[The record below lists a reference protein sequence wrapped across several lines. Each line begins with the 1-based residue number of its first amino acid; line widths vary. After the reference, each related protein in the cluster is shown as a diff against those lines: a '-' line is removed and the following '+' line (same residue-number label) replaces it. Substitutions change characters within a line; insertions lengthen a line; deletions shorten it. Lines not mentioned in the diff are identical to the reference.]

1 MSEPRG
7 ESPSSPAAHRL
18 SAALSRRLDVMS
30 NVSRFLKIVWNTHRL
45 LMLAMVVLR
54 LLRGLAPVASLW
66 TAKLIV
72 DGVLAARA
80 VGGGWHSVTALVAL
94 ELAIVATSDLLSRSA
109 GLVEAIL
116 TDLVAQNISVRL
128 MEHAADLDLAMF
140 EDPVFAD
147 QLERAR
153 QTAGR
158 PQLMARLLSLVQNSV
173 TLASLTAA
181 LLALNPWLLLLLLAA
196 AAPSAVSETR
206 FASLQYS
213 LMFRWTPARRELDYL
228 RYVAASPQTAKEVKV
243 FGLAPWLVQ
252 RYRMLSAQ
260 WLRENRAL
268 AYRHLSIG
276 WALSTLSLIAY
287 YIAFVFIVIQAVAG
301 AITLGAL
308 TFMASAFS
316 RCRELIHN
324 LLGVASSLY
333 ADSLS
338 ARDMFAVLELKP
350 TIVAKR
356 TAVAVPRP
364 IREGVVFESVSFT
377 YPGATRLALENVTFR
392 IGAGERVAL
401 VGGNGAG
408 KSTVVK
414 LLARLYDPSNGRI
427 LLDGRDIRDYDVASL
442 RRRVGIVFQDF
453 VHYDML
459 FDENIGI
466 GDVDRLRAYLDRI
479 DRKADARHDR
489 VPSTLRLNE
498 DIVAAAERSQAT
510 AIVARLPNGW
520 HQMLGR
526 RFQGGVELSGGEWQK
541 VALARAYMR
550 DAELLVLDEPTH
562 SLDARAEADAFER
575 FAELSASRT
584 SLLISHRF
592 STVRLADRIVV
603 LSDGHTVD
611 DGTHE
616 QLLCREGLYNE
627 LFTLQSAAYR

>member
-1 MSEPRG
+1 
-7 ESPSSPAAHRL
+7 
-18 SAALSRRLDVMS
+18 
-30 NVSRFLKIVWNTHRL
+30 
-45 LMLAMVVLR
+45 MLAMVVLR